1 MVSTL
6 WLVGGGVLLYTFVA
20 MALNSQG
27 RLPDAVR
34 VQGPITTIHT
44 QRGKAFLNWL
54 SEPKRF
60 WRAWGNLGVGIAL
73 VVMIGSFGLVAF
85 AALQAVQNPQP
96 SPLNEPQNVL
106 AIPGVNDFLPLS
118 VAPEIIAGLVI
129 GLVVHEGGH
138 GLLCRVEDID
148 IESMGLA
155 LLAFIPIGA
164 FVEPDESSRNDASRG
179 GQTRMFA
186 AGVTNNFAIAVLCFL
201 LLFGPVAGAIGVAAG
216 VPVGGSLP
224 GSPARQAGL
233 EEGAVIASVDGQ
245 SVADADEMQA
255 VLANSSTE
263 QVTVELRDGS
273 RLDVTREVLVT
284 TAVRSAPVD
293 VNETITAVNGSEI
306 STASGFERA
315 VASRPV
321 ADLTVRGADGTRT
334 ETVPIGTYSLVAE
347 DGALASGTD
356 LSGGET
362 MIVTEIDGERTV
374 DFDDLSA
381 VLNGREPGDTVT
393 VTGYVG
399 GFDGDRRTYEIELGG
414 SGSDAVLGV
423 RIQRGVS
430 GLVVDDFGVDVYPA
444 GTFLTILGGD
454 GGGDLGGIQRA
465 YLALVLPFAS
475 LTLPEVGYNFAG
487 FVGPVT
493 EFYTVS
499 GPLGLLGAG
508 GTFLLANLLFWTA
521 WINLIIGQFN
531 CVPAYPLDGGHIL
544 RTTTES
550 VVSRLPVTDGR
561 ALTSAVTTTVSV
573 VMILG
578 LLVMVFGPRLL
589 G

>member
-6 WLVGGGVLLYTFVA
+6 WLVGGGILLYTLVA
-20 MALNSQG
+20 MALKSRGQ
-27 RLPDAVR
+27 LPEAVR
-34 VQGPITTIHT
+34 IQGPITTVHT

-54 SEPKRF
+54 ARPGRF

-73 VVMIGSFGLVAF
+73 VVMVGSFALVAF

-155 LLAFIPIGA
+155 LLAFIPVGA
-164 FVEPDESSRNDASRG
+164 FVEPDEASRNEAGRG

-233 EEGAVIASVDGQ
+233 EEGAVITSVDGQ
-245 SVADADEMQA
+245 SVADADEMTA
-255 VLANSSTE
+255 VLANSSGE
-263 QVTVELRDGS
+263 RVTVELRDGS
-273 RLDVTREVLVT
+273 RLEVTREVLVT

-315 VASRPV
+315 VSSRPV
-321 ADLTVRGADGTRT
+321 AELTVRGADGTRT
-334 ETVPIGTYSLVAE
+334 ETIPIGTYSLVAE
-347 DGALASGTD
+347 DSALASGTE

-362 MIVTEIDGERTV
+362 MIVTEIAGERTV

-381 VLNGREPGDTVT
+381 VLGDREPGDTVS

-423 RIQRGVS
+423 RVQRGVS

-444 GTFLTILGGD
+444 STFLTILGGD

>member
-6 WLVGGGVLLYTFVA
+6 WLVGGGIVLYTLVA
-20 MALNSQG
+20 MGLKAQG
-27 RLPDAVR
+27 RLPRAVR
-34 VQGPITTIHT
+34 VSGPITTIHT

-54 SEPKRF
+54 AQPKRF

-73 VVMIGSFGLVAF
+73 VVMVGSFALVAF
-85 AALQAVQNPQP
+85 AAVSAIQNPTP
-96 SPLNEPQNVL
+96 TALNEPQNVL

-118 VAPEIIAGLVI
+118 VAPEILTGLLI

-164 FVEPDESSRNDASRG
+164 FVEPSEASRNRASRG

-186 AGVTNNFAIAVLCFL
+186 AGVTNNFAISVVAFL
-201 LLFGPVAGAIGVAAG
+201 LLFGPVAGSISVAAG
-216 VPVGGSLP
+216 VPVGGALQ
-224 GSPARQAGL
+224 GSPAQDAGIDR
-233 EEGAVIASVDGQ
+233 GTVITSVAGEP
-245 SVADADEMQA
+245 VADADAMQA
-255 VLANSSTE
+255 TLAESRADSVPVELEGGET
-263 QVTVELRDGS
+263 VTVQ
-273 RLDVTREVLVT
+273 REVLVT
-284 TAVRSAPVD
+284 VAVRDAPIA
-293 VNETITAVNGSEI
+293 VNETVTAVNGSRV
-306 STASGFERA
+306 STVGDFEDA
-315 VASRPV
+315 VESRHV
-321 ADLTVRGADGTRT
+321 ADLTVRNESGSRS
-334 ETVPIGTYSLVAE
+334 VRLPIGTYSLVAP
-347 DGALASGTD
+347 DGALAGQTG

-362 MIVTEIDGERTV
+362 VIVTAIDGNRTV

-381 VLNGREPGDTVT
+381 VLDARQPGDTVS

-399 GFDGDRRTYEIELGG
+399 GYDGERRTVEVSLGG
-414 SGSDAVLGV
+414 SESDAQLGV
-423 RIQRGVS
+423 RVQRGVS
-430 GLVVDDFGVDVYPA
+430 GFVLDDFGVDVYPA
-444 GTFLTILGGD
+444 DTFLTVLGGD
-454 GGGDLGGIQRA
+454 GGGDLGGIERA
-465 YLALVLPFAS
+465 YLTLVLPFAS

-493 EFYTVS
+493 NFYTVS

-508 GTFLLANLLFWTA
+508 VAFFLANLLFWTA

-531 CVPAYPLDGGHIL
+531 CVPTYPLDGGHIL
-544 RTTTES
+544 RTTTET
-550 VVSRLPVTDGR
+550 VVSRLPVSNGR
-561 ALTSAVTTTVSV
+561 ALTSAVTTTVSI

-589 G
+589 T

>member
-6 WLVGGGVLLYTFVA
+6 ALVGGGIVLYTLVV
-20 MALNSQG
+20 MALKAQR

-44 QRGKAFLNWL
+44 QRGKAFLTWL
-54 SEPKRF
+54 AGPKRF

-85 AALQAVQNPQP
+85 AAISAVRNPQP
-96 SPLNEPQNVL
+96 SALNEPQNVL

-118 VAPEIIAGLVI
+118 VAPEIIAGLTI

-155 LLAFIPIGA
+155 LLAFIPMGA
-164 FVEPDESSRNDASRG
+164 FVEPDEDSRNEASRG

-186 AGVTNNFAIAVLCFL
+186 AGVTNNFAITVVAFL
-201 LLFGPVAGAIGVAAG
+201 LLFGPVAGSISVVAG

-224 GSPARQAGL
+224 GSPAQEAGL
-233 EEGAVIASVDGQ
+233 DEGTVIETVDGQ
-245 SVADADEMQA
+245 AVADADEMEA
-255 VLANSSTE
+255 VLANSSSE
-263 QVTVELRDGS
+263 EVTVELQDGEQVPV
-273 RLDVTREVLVT
+273 RREVLVT
-284 TAVRSAPVD
+284 VAVQSGPID
-293 VNETITAVNGSEI
+293 VNETITAVNGSRV
-306 STASGFERA
+306 STVNGFERA
-315 VASRPV
+315 VESRPV
-321 ADLTVRGADGTRT
+321 AELTVRSTDGERS
-334 ETVPIGTYSLVAE
+334 ETMPIGTYSLVAE
-347 DGALASGTD
+347 DGALAEGTD
-356 LSGGET
+356 LSGGDT
-362 MIVTEIDGERTV
+362 VIVTSIAGERTV
-374 DFDDLSA
+374 DFEDLSA
-381 VLNGREPGDTVT
+381 ILDERDPGDTVS

-399 GFDGDRRTYEIELGG
+399 GFDGERRTYEIDVGG
-414 SGSDAVLGV
+414 TGSDAVLGV
-423 RIQRGVS
+423 RVQRGVS
-430 GLVVDDFGVDVYPA
+430 GAVVDDFGVDVYPA
-444 GTFLTILGGD
+444 DTFLSVLGGG

-487 FVGPVT
+487 FVGPIT

-499 GPLGLLGAG
+499 GPLGLLGSGVA
-508 GTFLLANLLFWTA
+508 FLIANLLFWTA

-531 CVPAYPLDGGHIL
+531 CVPTYPLDGGHIL

-550 VVSRLPVTDGR
+550 IVSRLPVSDGR

-589 G
+589 T

>member
-6 WLVGGGVLLYTFVA
+6 WLVGGGIVLYTLVA
-20 MALNSQG
+20 MGLKAQG
-27 RLPDAVR
+27 RLPRAVR
-34 VQGPITTIHT
+34 VSGPITTIHT

-54 SEPKRF
+54 AQPKRF

-73 VVMIGSFGLVAF
+73 VVMVGSFALVAF
-85 AALQAVQNPQP
+85 AAVSAIQNPTP
-96 SPLNEPQNVL
+96 TALNEPQNVL

-118 VAPEIIAGLVI
+118 VAPEILTGLLI

-164 FVEPDESSRNDASRG
+164 FVEPSEASRNRASRG

-186 AGVTNNFAIAVLCFL
+186 AGVTNNFAISVVAFL
-201 LLFGPVAGAIGVAAG
+201 LLFGPVAGSISVAAG
-216 VPVGGSLP
+216 VPVGGTLQ
-224 GSPARQAGL
+224 GSPAQDAGIDR
-233 EEGAVIASVDGQ
+233 GTVITSVAGEP
-245 SVADADEMQA
+245 VADADAMQA
-255 VLANSSTE
+255 TLAESRADSVPVELEGGET
-263 QVTVELRDGS
+263 VTVQ
-273 RLDVTREVLVT
+273 REVLVT
-284 TAVRSAPVD
+284 VAVRDAPIA
-293 VNETITAVNGSEI
+293 VNETVTAVNGSRV
-306 STASGFERA
+306 STVGDFEDA
-315 VASRPV
+315 VESRHV
-321 ADLTVRGADGTRT
+321 ADLTVRNESGSRS
-334 ETVPIGTYSLVAE
+334 VRLPIGTYSLVAP
-347 DGALASGTD
+347 DGALAGQTG

-362 MIVTEIDGERTV
+362 VIVTAIDGNRTV

-381 VLNGREPGDTVT
+381 VLDARQPGDTVS

-399 GFDGDRRTYEIELGG
+399 GYDGERRTVEVDLGG
-414 SGSDAVLGV
+414 SGSDAQLGV
-423 RIQRGVS
+423 RVQRGVS
-430 GLVVDDFGVDVYPA
+430 GFVLDDFGVDVYPA
-444 GTFLTILGGD
+444 DTFLTVLGGD
-454 GGGDLGGIQRA
+454 GGGDLGGIERA
-465 YLALVLPFAS
+465 YLTLVLPFAS

-493 EFYTVS
+493 NFYTVS

-508 GTFLLANLLFWTA
+508 VAFFLANLLFWTA

-531 CVPAYPLDGGHIL
+531 CVPTYPLDGGHIL
-544 RTTTES
+544 RTTTET
-550 VVSRLPVTDGR
+550 VVSRLPVSNGR
-561 ALTSAVTTTVSV
+561 ALTSAVTTTVSI

-589 G
+589 T

>member
-54 SEPKRF
+54 SEPRRF

-263 QVTVELRDGS
+263 QVTVGLRDGS
-273 RLDVTREVLVT
+273 QLEVTREVLVT
-284 TAVRSAPVD
+284 TAVRSAPVE

-347 DGALASGTD
+347 DGALASGTE

-362 MIVTEIDGERTV
+362 MIVTDIGGERTV

-381 VLNGREPGDTVT
+381 VLDGREPGDTVT

-423 RIQRGVS
+423 RVQRGVS

>member
-27 RLPDAVR
+27 RLPDAIR

-54 SEPKRF
+54 SEPRRF

-347 DGALASGTD
+347 DGALASGTE

-381 VLNGREPGDTVT
+381 VLDGREPGDTVT

>member
-6 WLVGGGVLLYTFVA
+6 WLVGGGIVLYTLVA
-20 MALNSQG
+20 MALKAQG
-27 RLPDAVR
+27 RLPEAIR

-54 SEPKRF
+54 AGPKRF

-73 VVMIGSFGLVAF
+73 VVMVGSFALVAF
-85 AALQAVQNPQP
+85 AAISAVRNPTP
-96 SPLNEPQNVL
+96 TALNEPQNVL

-118 VAPEIIAGLVI
+118 VAPEILTGLLI

-164 FVEPDESSRNDASRG
+164 FVEPSEASRNRASRG

-186 AGVTNNFAIAVLCFL
+186 AGVTNNFAVSVVAFL
-201 LLFGPVAGAIGVAAG
+201 LLFGPVAGSISVVAG
-216 VPVGGSLP
+216 VPIGGSLQ
-224 GSPARQAGL
+224 GSPARDAGIDR
-233 EEGAVIASVDGQ
+233 GTVITSVDGE
-245 SVADADEMQA
+245 SVADADAMQA
-255 VLANSSTE
+255 TLAESRADSVPVELESGET
-263 QVTVELRDGS
+263 VTVQ
-273 RLDVTREVLVT
+273 REVLVT
-284 TAVRSAPVD
+284 VAVRDAPIA
-293 VNETITAVNGSEI
+293 VNETVTAVNGSRV
-306 STASGFERA
+306 STVGGFEDA
-315 VASRPV
+315 VGSRPV
-321 ADLTVRGADGTRT
+321 ADLTVRNQSGTRS
-334 ETVPIGTYSLVAE
+334 VQLPIGTYSLVAP
-347 DGALASGTD
+347 DGALAGQTD

-362 MIVTEIDGERTV
+362 VIITAIGGNRTV

-381 VLNGREPGDTVT
+381 VLDARQPGDTVS

-399 GFDGDRRTYEIELGG
+399 GYDGERRTVEVDLGG
-414 SGSDAVLGV
+414 SGSDAQLGV
-423 RIQRGVS
+423 RVQRGVS
-430 GLVVDDFGVDVYPA
+430 GFVLDDFGVDVYPSN
-444 GTFLTILGGD
+444 TFLTVLGGN
-454 GGGDLGGIQRA
+454 GGGGLGGIERA
-465 YLALVLPFAS
+465 YLTLVLPFAS
-475 LTLPEVGYNFAG
+475 LTLPDVGYNFAG

-493 EFYTVS
+493 NFYTVS

-508 GTFLLANLLFWTA
+508 FAFFLANLLFWTA

-544 RTTTES
+544 RTTTET
-550 VVSRLPVTDGR
+550 VVSRLPVSNGR
-561 ALTSAVTTTVSV
+561 ALTSAVTTTVSIA
-573 VMILG
+573 MILG

-589 G
+589 T

>member
-6 WLVGGGVLLYTFVA
+6 WLVGGGIVLYTLVA
-20 MALNSQG
+20 MGLKAQG
-27 RLPDAVR
+27 RLPRAVR
-34 VQGPITTIHT
+34 VSGPITTIHT

-54 SEPKRF
+54 AQPKRF

-73 VVMIGSFGLVAF
+73 VVMVGSFALVAF
-85 AALQAVQNPQP
+85 AAVSAIQNPTP
-96 SPLNEPQNVL
+96 TALNEPQNVL

-118 VAPEIIAGLVI
+118 VAPEILTGLLI

-164 FVEPDESSRNDASRG
+164 FVEPSEASRNRASRG

-186 AGVTNNFAIAVLCFL
+186 AGVTNNFAISVVAFL
-201 LLFGPVAGAIGVAAG
+201 LLFGPVAGSISVAAG
-216 VPVGGSLP
+216 VPVGGALQ
-224 GSPARQAGL
+224 GSPAQDAGIDR
-233 EEGAVIASVDGQ
+233 GTVITSVAGEP
-245 SVADADEMQA
+245 VADADAMQA
-255 VLANSSTE
+255 TLAESRADSVPVEIEGGET
-263 QVTVELRDGS
+263 VTVQ
-273 RLDVTREVLVT
+273 REVLVT
-284 TAVRSAPVD
+284 VAVRDAPIA
-293 VNETITAVNGSEI
+293 VNETVTAVNGSRV
-306 STASGFERA
+306 STVGDFEDA
-315 VASRPV
+315 VESRHV
-321 ADLTVRGADGTRT
+321 ADLTVRNESGSRS
-334 ETVPIGTYSLVAE
+334 VRLPIGTYSLVAP
-347 DGALASGTD
+347 DGALAGQTG

-362 MIVTEIDGERTV
+362 VIVTAIDGNRTV

-381 VLNGREPGDTVT
+381 VLDARQPGDTVS

-399 GFDGDRRTYEIELGG
+399 GYDGERRTVEVSLGG
-414 SGSDAVLGV
+414 SESDAQLGV
-423 RIQRGVS
+423 RVQRGVS
-430 GLVVDDFGVDVYPA
+430 GFVLDDFGVDVYPA
-444 GTFLTILGGD
+444 DTFLTVLGGD
-454 GGGDLGGIQRA
+454 GGGDLGGIERA
-465 YLALVLPFAS
+465 YLTLVLPFAS

-493 EFYTVS
+493 NFYTVS

-508 GTFLLANLLFWTA
+508 VAFFLANLLFWTA

-531 CVPAYPLDGGHIL
+531 CVPTYPLDGGHIL
-544 RTTTES
+544 RTTTET
-550 VVSRLPVTDGR
+550 VVSRLPVSNGR
-561 ALTSAVTTTVSV
+561 ALTSAVTTTVSI

-589 G
+589 T